1 MKFGNG
7 IMICFGEKTVSS
19 IKIGNTWGNIYSSGT
34 FNPNITFPQT
44 FKAIKSCNANYKYL
58 SYSAFIGDLS
68 YTTSGI
74 TGIELYRGTAA
85 PASNYVITYQA
96 FGTWK

>member
-1 MKFGNG
+1 
-7 IMICFGEKTVSS
+7 MICFGEKTTNV
-19 IKIGNTWGNIYSSGT
+19 KIGNTWGSIYSSGM
-34 FNPNITFPQT
+34 FNPKITFPQS
-44 FKAIKSCNANYKYL
+44 FKEIKSCNVNYKYL
-58 SYSAFIGDLS
+58 SYSAFVGDLT

-85 PASNYVITYQA
+85 PAANYPIAYQA